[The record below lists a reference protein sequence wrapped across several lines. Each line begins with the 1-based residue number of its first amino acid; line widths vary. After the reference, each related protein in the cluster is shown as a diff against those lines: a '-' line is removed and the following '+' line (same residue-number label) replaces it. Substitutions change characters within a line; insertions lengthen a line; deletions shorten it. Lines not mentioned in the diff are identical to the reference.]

1 MYLNSISFKN
11 VCKTERETN
20 SEVLTVLTFA
30 LWGYGAAFFCTFK
43 FLKNKTYY
51 CFGRKDFAF
60 KNDY

>member
-1 MYLNSISFKN
+1 MY
-11 VCKTERETN
+11 VKTERETN